1 MALLPAGI
9 ASISEKPTN
18 LSLEIPLY
26 ASPHFDLS
34 PEITIIS
41 SASSPWGTPLEAC
54 PYDHSPPER
63 PLVPTSST
71 DWEARKEVI
80 GELYMSQNL
89 ILNDVMKIMLSRHKF
104 KAT

>member
-1 MALLPAGI
+1 MALLPTRTT
-9 ASISEKPTN
+9 SISEKPAN
-18 LSLEIPLY
+18 IGLEIPLY

-41 SASSPWGTPLEAC
+41 NSSSPWGTSLEAGS
-54 PYDHSPPER
+54 YDLSPPER